1 MYVYHTVYQ
10 AIDAEE
16 YGGVWELVKEGMM
29 GSFALFLV
37 GAPPPLS
44 LSLSLSLFLYVLF
57 QLIYTQMH
65 TYAGMLDLDI
75 QQFTLL
81 MAYRPSLG
89 SIIDL

>member
-1 MYVYHTVYQ
+1 MYQ

-37 GAPPPLS
+37 GAPPP
-44 LSLSLSLFLYVLF
+44 SLSLSLFLHVLF
-57 QLIYTQMH
+57 QLIYNQMH

-81 MAYRPSLG
+81 MAYRTSLG